1 MSKPASLRS
10 LLALGWVVFMFGYT
24 AWWGGFPRQD
34 ALLWIG
40 VLVLVG
46 IYVGFGFLAWW
57 LFLSPT
63 SSPDSGSPSERDLI
77 IQQAIG
83 SLVLVGGMALVTGG
97 AWDEVWHRRYGLG
110 AVVKDFFWPPHIL
123 IYASL
128 TIIALC
134 AVFGVGLLAN
144 RAGGIRER
152 FRRSPLLGI
161 LALVSTAQVVALP
174 ADAFWHKLYGLDL
187 SAWSLPHLVV
197 VLNFGLLMSVA
208 TLLLA
213 GVPPRTGWRGW
224 RGIRA
229 NEIAGLFAMAF
240 GAMEFIQI
248 GIAEW
253 DAIFKVGQGSEDF
266 FRQVFWRRPE
276 WLYPVVLI
284 TLALFW
290 AVLVQRLVRRTGA
303 ATLVGL
309 LVIVLRFATVTGL
322 GGWQA
327 HLGLLAHVLCFPIFL
342 GLDIWQARVV
352 RDSDNAWLKT
362 LGYLLTAGIFLAI
375 ALPVIGQWMVYP
387 RINEFTVP
395 RMIFFGLLVAPIVGW
410 TADTIGQMLTG
421 PSAAADQPRLAERPA
436 KTWTAVSF
444 GGLAGTLAIVSL
456 MVLMAKAPV

>member
-1 MSKPASLRS
+1 MSTPSRLRS
-10 LLALGWVVFMFGYT
+10 LLALGWVAFMFGYA

-40 VLVLVG
+40 VAVLVG
-46 IYVGFGFLAWW
+46 IYLGFGFMAWW

-63 SSPDSGSPSERDLI
+63 SSRDSGSSSERDLV

-97 AWDEVWHRRYGLG
+97 AWDEIWHRRFGLG

-134 AVFGVGLLAN
+134 VVFGIGLLAN

-152 FRRSPLLGI
+152 FRRSSLLGI
-161 LALVSTAQVVALP
+161 LALVATAQVVALP
-174 ADAFWHKLYGLDL
+174 ADAFWHKIYGLDL
-187 SAWSLPHLVV
+187 TAWSLPHLVV
-197 VLNFGLLMSVA
+197 LLNFGLLMSVA

-213 GVPPRTGWRGW
+213 GVPPRTGWQGW

-229 NEIAGLFAMAF
+229 NEVAGLFAMAF
-240 GAMEFIQI
+240 GATGLLQV
-248 GIAEW
+248 GATEW
-253 DAIFKVGQGSEDF
+253 DAIFKVGQGNEEF
-266 FRQVFWRRPE
+266 YRQVFWQRPE
-276 WLYPVVLI
+276 WLYPVVVATI
-284 TLALFW
+284 ALFS
-290 AVLVQRLVRRTGA
+290 AVLTQRLVRRTGA

-309 LVIVLRFATVTGL
+309 IVIVLRVATVTGL

-327 HLGLLAHVLCFPIFL
+327 NLGLLTYALCFPVFL
-342 GLDIWQARVV
+342 VLDIWQARVV
-352 RDSDNAWLKT
+352 RNSENAWLKT
-362 LGYLLTAGIFLAI
+362 LGYLLTAGIFLTI

-421 PSAAADQPRLAERPA
+421 LSATAEQPRLAERPA
-436 KTWTAVSF
+436 RTWSAVSF
-444 GGLAGTLAIVSL
+444 GGLAGTLALVSL
-456 MVLMAKAPV
+456 MVLLAKAPV